1 MEKIGFH
8 IALSADEYL
17 QYYNGTASALIVKA
31 DDGRRVQLPAGRFRQ
46 FVTQDGI
53 HGYFEITLDENHEL
67 LSIKKLS

>member
-1 MEKIGFH
+1 MDRIRFH
-8 IALSADEYL
+8 IELSADEYL

-53 HGYFEITLDENHEL
+53 HGYFEITLGDKHKL
-67 LSIKKLS
+67 LSITKLS